1 MKAGP
6 REKISRRLGVN
17 LFLKGERSAGPK
29 AAFTRRPYPP
39 GQHGPKRQA
48 KPSEYGLQLKE
59 KQKARFSY
67 GVNERQ
73 LRRYFEEASKSK
85 DKTGEKLLEILER
98 RLDNVVYRLGLAS
111 SRRQARQLVS
121 HGHVKVN
128 GKKVDIPSFS
138 VGVGDTI
145 TMKKTLPNWQLP
157 SNFTPPTWLK
167 LEKKSLTG
175 VVVRPPAREE
185 IGFEIDE
192 KMIVEFYSR

>member
-1 MKAGP
+1 MKASP

-39 GQHGPKRQA
+39 GQHGPKRQS

-67 GVNERQ
+67 GITERQ
-73 LRRYFEEASKSK
+73 LRRYLALASKSK
-85 DKTGEKLLEILER
+85 EKTGEKLLELLER
-98 RLDNVVYRLGLAS
+98 RLDNAVYRLGLAS

-121 HGHVKVN
+121 HGFVRVN
-128 GKKVDIPSFS
+128 EKKVDIPSFT
-138 VGVGDTI
+138 VTIGDTVS
-145 TMKKTLPNWQLP
+145 MKKTIPNWQP
-157 SNFTPPTWLK
+157 SQQPIPGWLSFD
-167 LEKKSLTG
+167 KKSLSG
-175 VVVRPPAREE
+175 KVERLPERNDL
-185 IGFEIDE
+185 GYDIDE

>member
-29 AAFTRRPYPP
+29 SAFTRRPYPP
-39 GQHGPKRQA
+39 GLHGPKRQA

-67 GVNERQ
+67 WVSERQ
-73 LRRYFEEASKSK
+73 LRRYFVLASKSK
-85 DKTGEKLLEILER
+85 EKTGEKLLELLER
-98 RLDNVVYRLGLAS
+98 RLDNVVYRLGFAS

-121 HGHVKVN
+121 HGFVRVD
-128 GKKVDIPSFS
+128 GKKIDIPSFKVS
-138 VGVGDTI
+138 VGDKI
-145 TMKKTLPNWQLP
+145 TLKRTLPNWQLP
-157 SNFTPPTWLK
+157 PHFALPAWLK
-167 LEKKSLTG
+167 LDKKTLTG
-175 VVVRPPAREE
+175 TVERFPVRDD